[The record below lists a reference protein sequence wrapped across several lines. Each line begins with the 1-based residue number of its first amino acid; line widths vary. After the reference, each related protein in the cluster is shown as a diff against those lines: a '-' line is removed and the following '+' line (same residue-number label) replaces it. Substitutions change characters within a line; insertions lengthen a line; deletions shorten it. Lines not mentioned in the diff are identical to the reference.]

1 MTRATP
7 LPADERREAI
17 LTAALP
23 LFLGCGGNDLST
35 RQIAEAAGVAEGT
48 LFRAF
53 DSKTAIIDA
62 LIERALD
69 TTQVCEAIVAVDREQ
84 DLPDRL
90 TACFELLIERMR
102 TTTRLF
108 IALMSREIHGGHRRH
123 DPQVEASRS
132 AAIRAAIIDV
142 IGDDADQLGVPAEFA
157 AEYLRATAFASAHP
171 SFAPILTSNDD
182 PASAPASEIVPR
194 PHRDAVHCLLYGM
207 LLQKESAC

>member
-1 MTRATP
+1 MTRANP

-23 LFLGCGGNDLST
+23 LFLGCGGDDLST

-53 DSKTAIIDA
+53 SSKSDIIDA

-69 TTQVCEAIVAVDREQ
+69 TSQVCAALAAVETDQSLE
-84 DLPDRL
+84 DRL

-123 DPQVEASRS
+123 DPQLEASRS
-132 AAIRAAIIDV
+132 AAIRTAIVEV
-142 IGDDADQLGVPAEFA
+142 IGTDADRLGVPADFA

-171 SFAPILTSNDD
+171 SFSPILTHGTE
-182 PASAPASEIVPR
+182 PAGPL
-194 PHRDAVHCLLYGM
+194 PHHQAVRCLLHGI
-207 LLQKESAC
+207 LGKETTC

>member
-53 DSKTAIIDA
+53 DSKTDIIGA
-62 LIERALD
+62 LVERALD
-69 TTQVCEAIVAVDREQ
+69 TTQVCAAIAAIDRDQPLE
-84 DLPDRL
+84 DRL

-132 AAIRAAIIDV
+132 ADVRTAIVDV
-142 IGDDADQLGVPAEFA
+142 IGADAGRLGVPAEFA

-171 SFAPILTSNDD
+171 SFAPILTSSTD
-182 PASAPASEIVPR
+182 AG
-194 PHRDAVHCLLYGM
+194 PHQDAVQCLLHGVM
-207 LLQKESAC
+207 GRETAC